1 MSDAFIENIKIQ
13 NFKSFK
19 NLDISL
25 NRFNVI
31 IGANAC
37 GKSNLTQIFSFLK
50 DITSYGLDNAIS
62 LQGGL
67 EYLQNFNI
75 GASKNLLFEVT
86 FSAQMARPTQVL
98 IQNNKQHMFSITK
111 AIYRFEIKFEED
123 SEFTIVDDRW
133 ILDTDVY
140 THNDKK
146 FSTKLSSG
154 KVIISNERGTTKVD
168 TKFSSSTKIDI
179 NIPTVDF
186 DEQIKSKSLL
196 IEDPLL
202 TSYTLYGI
210 GDFFNEIRVYDFDP
224 KLAKR
229 ATQIKGRVEL
239 DSDGSNLSIVLKN
252 IIENKKNRKKFSNF
266 IIDLLPFV
274 DSIST
279 EKFADKSIL
288 FMLKERYFK
297 QSLPSTLISDG
308 TINITALI
316 LALYFQPNRLAII
329 DEPERNIHPSLISK
343 IVEMMKDA
351 SRKSQV
357 IVTTHNPEMIRYAKI
372 ENVLTV
378 RRDEKGY
385 SEIVRPGDQE
395 SVKNFLKNDMEIG
408 VLYVQNLLGD

>member
-196 IEDPLL
+196 IEDP
-202 TSYTLYGI
+202 S
-210 GDFFNEIRVYDFDP
+210 P
-224 KLAKR
+224 
-229 ATQIKGRVEL
+229 
-239 DSDGSNLSIVLKN
+239 
-252 IIENKKNRKKFSNF
+252 
-266 IIDLLPFV
+266 
-274 DSIST
+274 
-279 EKFADKSIL
+279 
-288 FMLKERYFK
+288 
-297 QSLPSTLISDG
+297 
-308 TINITALI
+308 
-316 LALYFQPNRLAII
+316 
-329 DEPERNIHPSLISK
+329 
-343 IVEMMKDA
+343 
-351 SRKSQV
+351 
-357 IVTTHNPEMIRYAKI
+357 
-372 ENVLTV
+372 
-378 RRDEKGY
+378 
-385 SEIVRPGDQE
+385 
-395 SVKNFLKNDMEIG
+395 NFLYIIWHR
-408 VLYVQNLLGD
+408 